1 MINFLS
7 FYNLSTSNPFKLNFI
22 NKKTN
27 LIIKERIPMFN
38 AISQESVNIEIGILL
53 TTLFLIVLILIASE
67 KFNKVAITFSGVIIA
82 LIISVVTGVIDKF
95 EVIYEWIDLPLILT
109 IIGIT
114 LLMEMLQ
121 KSGIVE
127 VFILY
132 ILRTIQGSLDVLMAL
147 LALSIFIMS
156 AVMTNVLAL
165 IIISSI
171 TILIAEVA
179 EFNAKPL
186 LFLELVVANL
196 AGMLTPIASYTSAY
210 VSLTQ
215 GWSYFD
221 FLILSTPF
229 VGAMVGITILY
240 TRFFYKDIFTEI
252 SIKQHN
258 FGQQL
263 NRILQTID
271 PWSFVDSRKHFY
283 RAIAIFLVISA
294 LLSVGTSIGLSV
306 DIICLIGGMVVLIFF
321 SNHIEEFL
329 KKIDWSMIFFLAG
342 IFIISGLIQSTNLAI
357 LLQTPTE
364 ELIRFSPFWGVLGFS
379 YILGLLTSIIE
390 NIPLIFLLRPLID
403 LISQQIDP
411 RIIWW
416 SILAVVNI
424 TDSLLLISSVKG
436 IYIMENAAK
445 HGMGLKFTDFL
456 RYGVSITLIHLISMA
471 FYIFF
476 LFAVL

>member
-1 MINFLS
+1 
-7 FYNLSTSNPFKLNFI
+7 
-22 NKKTN
+22 
-27 LIIKERIPMFN
+27 MFN
-38 AISQESVNIEIGILL
+38 ILSQESVNFETGILL
-53 TTLFLIVLILIASE
+53 TVLFLAVLILIASE

-82 LIISVVTGVIDKF
+82 LIISMVTGVIDKF
-95 EVIYEWIDLPLILT
+95 EIIYNWIDLPLILT

-114 LLMEMLQ
+114 LIMEMLQ

-132 ILRTIQGSLDVLMAL
+132 ILRTIQGSFNVLMVI

-165 IIISSI
+165 VIISSI

-179 EFNAKPL
+179 EFDAKPL

-221 FLILSTPF
+221 FLILSLPF
-229 VGAMVGITILY
+229 VGLMVGITIFF
-240 TRFFYKDIFTEI
+240 TRYFYRDIFKEI

-258 FGQQL
+258 FGRQL

-283 RAIAIFLVISA
+283 RAIAIFLVISI
-294 LLSVGTSIGLSV
+294 LLSIGTSFGLSV
-306 DIICLIGGMVVLIFF
+306 DIICLTGGMFVLIFF

-329 KKIDWSMIFFLAG
+329 KKIDWSMIFFLTG
-342 IFIISGLIQSTNLAI
+342 VFIISGLIQDTNIAI
-357 LLQTPTE
+357 LLQTPME
-364 ELIRFSPFWGVLGFS
+364 DLFHFSPFFGILGFS

-403 LISQQIDP
+403 LISQKIDP

-424 TDSLLLISSVKG
+424 TDSLFLISSVKG

-445 HGMGLKFTDFL
+445 HGMALKFTDFL
-456 RYGVSITLIHLISMA
+456 KYGVIITMIHLISMA

-476 LFAVL
+476 LLVVFQ